1 VVRLADK
8 KSWLIATSGATP
20 RFSPDSTHL
29 LWQVSLGA
37 NIPGAA
43 PAKTEAWISNVD
55 GTARKLIRTQ
65 VGGSASWLDA
75 DRLLLTTREPKSLI
89 SDLEIYSMS
98 TGQSSPLLSVSSLRS
113 LSIAPGGRYVMYYLT
128 MQTDSVN
135 DAQYVLETRSGAVPQ
150 KLPFFGSWRWRD
162 RETIVYIPFVP
173 GQAMSFT
180 AYDVVSG
187 KSQPLT
193 DPIKQ
198 PFEIANDD
206 WSIAPDGQ
214 QLVFWSA
221 QDLALWTVTL
231 PDS

>member
-1 VVRLADK
+1 M
-8 KSWLIATSGATP
+8 
-20 RFSPDSTHL
+20 

-37 NIPGAA
+37 NIPGAD
-43 PAKTEAWISNVD
+43 PAKNEVWISNVD

-65 VGGSASWLDA
+65 AGGGASWLDA
-75 DRLLLTTREPKSLI
+75 DRLLLTTRVPKSLT
-89 SDLEIYSMS
+89 SDLEIYSLS
-98 TGQSSPLLSVSSLRS
+98 TGQITPLLSASSLRS

-128 MQTDSVN
+128 MQPDSAD
-135 DAQYVLETRSGAVPQ
+135 DAQYVLETQSGATPQ
-150 KLPFFGSWRWRD
+150 KLPYFGSWRWRD

-173 GQAMSFT
+173 GQPMSFV
-180 AYDVVSG
+180 AYDVASG

-206 WSIAPDGQ
+206 WSIAPNGG

-221 QDLALWTVTL
+221 QNLALWTATL
-231 PDS
+231 SGT